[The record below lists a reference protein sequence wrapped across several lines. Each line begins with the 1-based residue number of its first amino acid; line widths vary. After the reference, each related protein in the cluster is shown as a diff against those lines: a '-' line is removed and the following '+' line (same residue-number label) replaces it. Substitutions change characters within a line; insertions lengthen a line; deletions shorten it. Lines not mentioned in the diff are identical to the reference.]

1 MKKLIYLILVLTLFL
16 FCGTKQEKV
25 EKIMED
31 GVEVV
36 LNHLE
41 PYKIKGEPFTLHIE
55 EEFTIDTEK
64 DEIAELGV
72 PDIGRFDIDSEGNI
86 YFLQGREKL
95 VFKFNKEG
103 HFVTSFGRR
112 GQGPGE
118 IMSPIYLNIT
128 EQDEI
133 PIQDYS
139 KLKLVIFNKDGII
152 INETTIGLQSR
163 GYFIPLENENYLHYR
178 DYFDPSTQHRS
189 DILELY
195 NSKFEMLK
203 ELDRCDYG
211 PVVAFTQQRKIFTP
225 RVFISQVLHGMIY
238 VGHENRG
245 YEILVYDLE
254 GNLVKKIR
262 KEYKPT
268 EVPLEFKENWLANI
282 GRFKD
287 RLVFPDKMPPFHYF
301 FLDDEGRIFVKTYE
315 KGPNKDEYIHDIFNS
330 GGIFITRKSLTGYG
344 DWIYPGKSLNRA
356 KAKNNRLYCLREKES
371 GYKELVVYRMKWE

>member
-118 IMSPIYLNIT
+118 IQRAINIYITPLNEILINDRGAQYFHFITLGGEYIRSIYQGRLSRPQVDTENNIIARRTIIMNAKEVRFVLKKFDSELNELFTIFSYERELSPGVLNLFAPRCYW
-128 EQDEI
+128 EI
-133 PIQDYS
+133 S
-139 KLKLVIFNKDGII
+139 KDDTIIWGYADKYEFQIHDSDGRLI
-152 INETTIGLQSR
+152 
-163 GYFIPLENENYLHYR
+163 
-178 DYFDPSTQHRS
+178 
-189 DILELY
+189 
-195 NSKFEMLK
+195 
-203 ELDRCDYG
+203 
-211 PVVAFTQQRKIFTP
+211 RKIIKDHSPVIITKEEKQEWTESTYGEQGVP
-225 RVFISQVLHGMIY
+225 PDIKVSWKPHHNVFQFMNV
-238 VGHENRG
+238 
-245 YEILVYDLE
+245 
-254 GNLVKKIR
+254 
-262 KEYKPT
+262 
-268 EVPLEFKENWLANI
+268 
-282 GRFKD
+282 
-287 RLVFPDKMPPFHYF
+287 
-301 FLDDEGRIFVKTYE
+301 DDEGRIFVQTYE
-315 KGPNKDEYIHDIFNS
+315 KTTDG
-330 GGIFITRKSLTGYG
+330 
-344 DWIYPGKSLNRA
+344 
-356 KAKNNRLYCLREKES
+356 S
-371 GYKELVVYRMKWE
+371 GYYCDVFDSEGKYIAKIPLRTQPWVWKRGKLYTIEEDEDGFQMVKRYKVTWKY